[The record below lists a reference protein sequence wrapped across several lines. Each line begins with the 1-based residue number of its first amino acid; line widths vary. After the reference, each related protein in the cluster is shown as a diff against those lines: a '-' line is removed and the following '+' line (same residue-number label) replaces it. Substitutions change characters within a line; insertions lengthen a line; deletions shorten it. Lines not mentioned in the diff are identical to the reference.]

1 MALRISSDASTMFF
15 LKLKMMTIVAWLSAA
30 VDRIW

>member
-15 LKLKMMTIVAWLSAA
+15 LKLNWITIVAWLSAE
-30 VDRIW
+30 VERIW